1 MIRCS
6 VVPSTVPGTFI
17 ELIEAAHSVR
27 RWPAYNIELLL
38 LVSPHGIAQN
48 KVIVRKPRTR
58 KNLRPSKF
66 QVSFQR

>member
-48 KVIVRKPRTR
+48 KVK
-58 KNLRPSKF
+58 LFFS
-66 QVSFQR
+66 S